1 MQMQYKTIL
10 LTPTPFQIV
19 IQPTYIEILGLPACT
34 IEIFLRMYKLF
45 CKLIFLVIIFLE
57 YLSLVYKYRLGKKKN
72 SPSRT
77 SFASSREAS
86 RSLKQTLFYVIDD
99 WKDGDQLIGTQS
111 AHPKVCMFLVSI
123 DRNNQFFNDY
133 IS

>member
-1 MQMQYKTIL
+1 MQYKTIL

-57 YLSLVYKYRLGKKKN
+57 YLSLVYKYKLGKKK
-72 SPSRT
+72 T
-77 SFASSREAS
+77 HLQEH
-86 RSLKQTLFYVIDD
+86 LL
-99 WKDGDQLIGTQS
+99 
-111 AHPKVCMFLVSI
+111 HPQEKLVGLLNRLCSM
-123 DRNNQFFNDY
+123 
-133 IS
+133 